1 MRGDPVARMGAPV
14 SDLGLGTPT
23 QTPAAQRPARRH
35 RGHGVLA
42 TLVALGI
49 VVALV
54 GGVAYFGRA
63 ALTDVF
69 ASSEAADFTG
79 PGGDAVT
86 VQIEQGD
93 SVSAIGSTLEAA
105 GVVASVEAFVDAAA
119 EEPRSTSIQPGTYGL
134 QLELPAADA
143 VALLVD
149 PANRQIVTAVLPEG
163 LRLGESLQRL
173 ADGTGVPLAD
183 FEAAVA
189 VPTGLGLPAYAGS
202 TVEGFVFPATYEFEP
217 GLTAAEILATTV
229 ERYNHAATT
238 LDLEARAAAAGGEPL
253 DVVVIA
259 SILEAEAARAEDLP
273 QVSRVIYNRLAANM
287 PLQMDST
294 VHYAVGKRGSV
305 FTTDEERATDSPYN
319 TYRYPGLPP
328 GPIGSPGEAALE
340 AALNPAA
347 GGALFFVTVNLETGE
362 TRFAATDTE
371 HAANVALLQEYCATS
386 DLC

>member
-1 MRGDPVARMGAPV
+1 MGAPV

-23 QTPAAQRPARRH
+23 ETPAAQRPARRH

-93 SVSAIGSTLEAA
+93 SVSAIGSKLEAA

-119 EEPRSTSIQPGTYGL
+119 ENTQSTTIQPGTYSL
-134 QLELPAADA
+134 PLEVPAVDA

-149 PANRQIVTAVLPEG
+149 PANRQIVTAALPEG

-173 ADGTGVPLAD
+173 SDGTGIPLAD

-189 VPTGLGLPAYAGS
+189 VPTELGLPAYAGS
-202 TVEGFVFPATYEFEP
+202 IVEGFVFPATYEFEP
-217 GLTAAEILATTV
+217 GLTAAEALTITV
-229 ERYNHAATT
+229 ARYTQSATT
-238 LDLEARAAAAGGEPL
+238 LDLAARATAAGVEPL

-273 QVSRVIYNRLAANM
+273 QVSRVIYNRLAADM

-294 VHYAVGKRGSV
+294 VHYAVGNRGSV

-347 GGALFFVTVNLETGE
+347 GGALYFVTVNLETGE

>member
-1 MRGDPVARMGAPV
+1 M
-14 SDLGLGTPT
+14 SELGLGAQTGPPT
-23 QTPAAQRPARRH
+23 GAPPEQRPARRH

-63 ALTDVF
+63 ALTDLF
-69 ASSEAADFTG
+69 AGSETADFAG

-93 SVSAIGSTLEAA
+93 SVSAIGATLESA

-134 QLELPAADA
+134 QLELPAVDA

-149 PANRQIVTAVLPEG
+149 PANRQIVTAALPEG
-163 LRLGESLQRL
+163 LRIGESLQRL
-173 ADGTGVPLAD
+173 SDGTGIPLAD

-217 GLTAAEILATTV
+217 GLTAVEVLTTTI
-229 ERYNHAATT
+229 ERYTHAATT
-238 LDLEARAAAAGGEPL
+238 MDLEARAAAAGVEPL

-305 FTTDEERATDSPYN
+305 FTTEEERATDSPYN
-319 TYRYPGLPP
+319 TYRYPDLPP

-340 AALNPAA
+340 AALSPAA
-347 GGALFFVTVNLETGE
+347 GDALFFVTVNLETGE
-362 TRFAATDTE
+362 TRFAASDTD
-371 HAANVALLQEYCATS
+371 HAANVALLQEYCVTS